1 MSEITVTA
9 DQLAWF
15 RIKRSGLVEP
25 FSTAQEASSALGGV
39 QAQILSAAGIALANR
54 VGGFTK
60 ARLEKLLWDDRT
72 LVKLWGQRFTLHLY
86 PSAEWPVIQAAFARY
101 RSWWRRN
108 YCKNGGIEEE
118 FDEIVDMFAATLL
131 QKGLDGMC
139 RADQRGLSLVNDP
152 EFLSSWGGLFAE
164 LVMQGV
170 ACHSRKNGSEG
181 YFVHREHW
189 LPGLS
194 WNPPEPEIANRQLA
208 LQYLHTYGP
217 APVNDLAYWGGS
229 SLRAVQPSIDFLR
242 KKIAHLRYNGRTLL
256 CLSKDLDK
264 LLQPPPP
271 RGRWPLLMLGRFDP
285 VLLGHKDKSWI
296 CPKPYYNR
304 VWRPA
309 GHIEATIV
317 HLGYTIA
324 SWRYKLN
331 GSGLEITVYPFKKL
345 PKTILPKI
353 EARAKGLAR
362 HFGVSKNH
370 LAVNFA
376 DF

>member
-1 MSEITVTA
+1 MPEINVSA
-9 DQLAWF
+9 DQLTWY
-15 RIKRSGLVEP
+15 RLKRSGLVEP
-25 FSTAQEASSALGGV
+25 FKSPEATASALGGV
-39 QAQILSAAGIALANR
+39 QAQILSAAGIALTNR
-54 VGGFTK
+54 LHGFSKT
-60 ARLEKLLWDDRT
+60 RLEELLWGERT

-86 PSAEWPVIQAAFARY
+86 PSAQWPVVHSAYARN
-101 RSWWRRN
+101 RTWWRRS

-139 RADQRGLSLVNDP
+139 RADQRGLSLVKDP

-170 ACHSRKNGSEG
+170 ACHGRKNGSES

-189 LPGLS
+189 LLELS
-194 WNPPEPEIANRQLA
+194 WNPPKPHVANRQLA

-217 APVNDLAYWGGS
+217 SPVKDLVYWSGS
-229 SLRAVQPSIDFLR
+229 SLREVQPSIDFLS

-256 CLSKDLDK
+256 CLSKDLDE

-271 RGRWPLLMLGRFDP
+271 RGHWPLLMLGRFDP

-296 CPKPYYNR
+296 CPNPFYKR

-309 GHIEATIV
+309 GHIEATII
-317 HLGYTIA
+317 HLGKTIA
-324 SWRYKLN
+324 TWRYKLN
-331 GSGLEITVYPFKKL
+331 GPGLEITVYPFKKI
-345 PKTILPKI
+345 PQSILPKI
-353 EARAKGLAR
+353 RTRAKNIAR
-362 HFGVSKNH
+362 HFGVRPNK
-370 LAVNFA
+370 LEIKFEKT
-376 DF
+376 